1 MSPRPA
7 RSDRVPRA
15 RPAGDGHERN
25 RGTSATFDGRDGATF
40 DGRDGATFGVQ
51 AGAALYGHLSTHID
65 DDEASFRDYDDALFQ
80 HGDATYHN
88 DGASF
93 RDYGTEARR
102 DGNGCSNTERGE
114 SP

>member
-1 MSPRPA
+1 MALGVSPRPA
-7 RSDRVPRA
+7 GSDRVSGA

-25 RGTSATFDGRDGATF
+25 RGTSATFGGHDD
-40 DGRDGATFGVQ
+40 
-51 AGAALYGHLSTHID
+51 AALDGHDGTSID
-65 DDEASFRDYDDALFQ
+65 DDKASFHDYDDALFQ
-80 HGDATYHN
+80 HDAVTYDS